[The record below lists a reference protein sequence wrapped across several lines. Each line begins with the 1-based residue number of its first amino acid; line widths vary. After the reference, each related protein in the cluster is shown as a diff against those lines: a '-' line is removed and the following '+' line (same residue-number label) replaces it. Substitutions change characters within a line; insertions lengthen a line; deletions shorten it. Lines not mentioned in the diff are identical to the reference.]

1 MTTVSSAAPALVCG
15 APHPHL
21 IGLIEEFC
29 GDAEMAARIAAGL
42 AAVLGDGRAEPTIL
56 EVTRL
61 FFAGLDDVV
70 KDARDHPSS
79 QMLQAWLR
87 DEARMDGRQVGRVLA
102 HLAAARDAG
111 RLPAEAR
118 LLICGIVEV
127 KAYCPRSEHVA
138 QQIANHVRRLRLG
151 LMLDGRVWPPEAQ
164 GFLVRDGG
172 GWREVSVQAPPPRPF
187 ISMRATPGCAGPA
200 WC

>member
-87 DEARMDGRQVGRVLA
+87 DEARMDDRQVGRVLA

-118 LLICGIVEV
+118 LLPCLGLRMRQNRRRRRDPLSRC
-127 KAYCPRSEHVA
+127 ALHPAAPGRHGA
-138 QQIANHVRRLRLG
+138 DRMAGGQVRRN
-151 LMLDGRVWPPEAQ
+151 RV
-164 GFLVRDGG
+164 F
-172 GWREVSVQAPPPRPF
+172 
-187 ISMRATPGCAGPA
+187 
-200 WC
+200 